1 MTVKVTS
8 LLVKDLSDGFTG
20 EPLEV
25 YMTVAKGSP
34 PVYNC
39 PNAFS
44 VHAPQKS
51 LELLQDDVSMKDGI
65 RGVRDKVNP
74 VDPYTGRPLRLRV
87 MPDGQFCYVGGLN
100 PRRAFMS
107 LAELVY
113 HLSMRD
119 GKSPYPMPSA
129 PTPVTKPG
137 QGERELPEEN
147 VPSDAT
153 KEAVERIVSE
163 HMPRGTSVSM
173 ASGRGGRRR

>member
-44 VHAPQKS
+44 VHVPQES

-65 RGVRDKVNP
+65 RGIRDKVNP
-74 VDPYTGRPLRLRV
+74 VDPYTGKPLKVRV
-87 MPDGQFCYVGGLN
+87 MPDGRFCYVGGLN

-119 GKSPYPMPSA
+119 GKSPYPAPSA

-137 QGERELPEEN
+137 QAERELPEEN

>member
-1 MTVKVTS
+1 
-8 LLVKDLSDGFTG
+8 
-20 EPLEV
+20 
-25 YMTVAKGSP
+25 
-34 PVYNC
+34 
-39 PNAFS
+39 
-44 VHAPQKS
+44 
-51 LELLQDDVSMKDGI
+51 
-65 RGVRDKVNP
+65 
-74 VDPYTGRPLRLRV
+74 

-137 QGERELPEEN
+137 QEERELPEEN